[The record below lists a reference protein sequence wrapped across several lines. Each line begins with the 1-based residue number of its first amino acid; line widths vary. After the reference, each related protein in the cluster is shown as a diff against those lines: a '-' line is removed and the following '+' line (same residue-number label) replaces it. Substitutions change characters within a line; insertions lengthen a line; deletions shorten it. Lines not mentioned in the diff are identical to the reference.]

1 GEHCFENCRSI
12 KKVYLNKSIT
22 EIPDYAFY
30 GCQTMYFFGGID
42 NVKDSGLNIESW
54 QVSIGNYAFGDCD
67 AFTTIYVPGTV
78 TSLGNYAF
86 TECDSVLDAT
96 LDTGNSITKLP
107 NGLFAECPKLV
118 TVLMPDYITSVGDN
132 AFKNDILFKNLIND
146 EEETGLQLTNIIS
159 VGANAFYMCE
169 SVDEINFA
177 EVQTLGSYSFYGME
191 NFSEIVIP
199 DTVTRF
205 DEGVFGGWT
214 NLVDFTVPFVGQTN
228 GRGNDGVEGVIGW
241 MFGRTQDS
249 RRSIVGIDQYYD
261 HSNHHTRFYVPAIET
276 LTLTVA
282 TTLPGCA
289 LYRLASMIT
298 LNLPDTLKTVY
309 QHAIAYCTGL
319 TVVTIPD
326 SVNTIESHALTGC
339 SNLEEV
345 FVPFVGRNRTGG
357 NGFTAQFGY
366 IFNNEDS
373 DGTMTSRGMY
383 YGTAYMPKR
392 LTKVHI
398 TTPTYIRWIAF
409 YHLNMIKELY
419 IGDTLTEVAEEGLRE
434 LGGLE
439 KLVMPFVGTKRSST
453 GLQGT
458 LGAMFGYS
466 NSDTYVT
473 QRTVQYY
480 NATQSIS
487 AFIPKTLTTIEI
499 TDATQLT
506 YGSLMNLTTL
516 EHVTLN
522 DNEAPKNILLDI
534 YDRAFEG
541 CTGLKELV
549 IPTTVTRIM
558 AKVLDKCSSLESLT
572 VPFVGQLKSDH
583 TGETNE
589 FGRWFGLT
597 TFAGATEVEGKFGT
611 YYIPSGLAYVE
622 ITNAEYL
629 NDYAFYQCEFVK
641 QVVISSPVI
650 TTIGNSTFFGCTSLT
665 SFVIPETVD
674 TLNVSIFENCTS
686 LTEVTY
692 FDLVTEI
699 GDRMFAN
706 CTSLKKF
713 EFRDNVLSIGESA
726 FEGCTSLGI
735 ESAFD
740 PEPTNYLPTI
750 ELNNV
755 ESIGETAFKDCTS
768 LVTITFHECLE
779 SIGDYAFEG
788 CSSLTTLVHENT
800 VLGVGVF
807 KDCTSLDNVTLNE
820 GTTLIN
826 DEAFLNCSSLSNII
840 VASTVTA
847 IGDRSF
853 QDCISLS
860 EIELPEGLLSIGE
873 NAFKNS
879 GLTYIIIPSTVIEI
893 GDYAF
898 VESVKLKKAIINNS
912 ILGLGMFMD
921 CTDLRNAY
929 IAIGVSVIPKEAFK
943 NCEKLTLVT
952 TTTNANYA
960 AFIKADAS
968 YAVDVLMETSSDT
981 TDIMESAFENC
992 TSLDNV
998 DFKYILETGKKAFYN
1013 AGLTHVEIPST
1024 ILTIGES
1031 IFASNKKLLSADV
1044 KKDELSV
1051 RMFMDCPLLDNMI
1064 VIEGTQVIPE
1074 QAFKNCVG
1082 LENLTL
1088 PYSLTTFED
1097 EVFINTGIPSIIIN
1111 PDVSKVGKRVFA
1123 ECLNLETVYNY
1134 PNFLGEGMFEG
1145 STNLKHV
1152 YLYKDM
1158 GEIAN

>member
-1 GEHCFENCRSI
+1 YIPYGAFSGCKSVANFTLPQTLDEFESYAFANCENLMNILIPYSTKKLGTHLFENCKSLETVEIGTNPDLNNTSALKEIPAYAFAGCENLKNFRPSYRGNTFLYINIVDNISKLGEHCFENCRSI

-54 QVSIGNYAFGDCD
+54 QVSIGNYAFGNCD
-67 AFTTIYVPGTV
+67 AFTTIYVPETV

-96 LDTGNSITKLP
+96 LDTGNGITKLP

-177 EVQTLGSYSFYGME
+177 EIQTLGAYSFYGME

-228 GRGNDGVEGVIGW
+228 GRENNGVEGVIGW

-249 RRSIVGIDQYYD
+249 RRSITGIDQYYD

-289 LYRLASMIT
+289 LYRLASMTT

-466 NSDTYVT
+466 N
-473 QRTVQYY
+473 
-480 NATQSIS
+480 
-487 AFIPKTLTTIEI
+487 
-499 TDATQLT
+499 
-506 YGSLMNLTTL
+506 
-516 EHVTLN
+516 
-522 DNEAPKNILLDI
+522 
-534 YDRAFEG
+534 
-541 CTGLKELV
+541 
-549 IPTTVTRIM
+549 
-558 AKVLDKCSSLESLT
+558 
-572 VPFVGQLKSDH
+572 
-583 TGETNE
+583 
-589 FGRWFGLT
+589 
-597 TFAGATEVEGKFGT
+597 
-611 YYIPSGLAYVE
+611 
-622 ITNAEYL
+622 
-629 NDYAFYQCEFVK
+629 
-641 QVVISSPVI
+641 
-650 TTIGNSTFFGCTSLT
+650 
-665 SFVIPETVD
+665 
-674 TLNVSIFENCTS
+674 
-686 LTEVTY
+686 
-692 FDLVTEI
+692 
-699 GDRMFAN
+699 
-706 CTSLKKF
+706 
-713 EFRDNVLSIGESA
+713 
-726 FEGCTSLGI
+726 
-735 ESAFD
+735 
-740 PEPTNYLPTI
+740 
-750 ELNNV
+750 
-755 ESIGETAFKDCTS
+755 
-768 LVTITFHECLE
+768 
-779 SIGDYAFEG
+779 
-788 CSSLTTLVHENT
+788 
-800 VLGVGVF
+800 
-807 KDCTSLDNVTLNE
+807 
-820 GTTLIN
+820 
-826 DEAFLNCSSLSNII
+826 
-840 VASTVTA
+840 
-847 IGDRSF
+847 
-853 QDCISLS
+853 
-860 EIELPEGLLSIGE
+860 
-873 NAFKNS
+873 
-879 GLTYIIIPSTVIEI
+879 
-893 GDYAF
+893 
-898 VESVKLKKAIINNS
+898 
-912 ILGLGMFMD
+912 
-921 CTDLRNAY
+921 
-929 IAIGVSVIPKEAFK
+929 
-943 NCEKLTLVT
+943 
-952 TTTNANYA
+952 
-960 AFIKADAS
+960 
-968 YAVDVLMETSSDT
+968 
-981 TDIMESAFENC
+981 
-992 TSLDNV
+992 
-998 DFKYILETGKKAFYN
+998 
-1013 AGLTHVEIPST
+1013 
-1024 ILTIGES
+1024 
-1031 IFASNKKLLSADV
+1031 
-1044 KKDELSV
+1044 
-1051 RMFMDCPLLDNMI
+1051 
-1064 VIEGTQVIPE
+1064 
-1074 QAFKNCVG
+1074 
-1082 LENLTL
+1082 
-1088 PYSLTTFED
+1088 
-1097 EVFINTGIPSIIIN
+1097 
-1111 PDVSKVGKRVFA
+1111 
-1123 ECLNLETVYNY
+1123 
-1134 PNFLGEGMFEG
+1134 
-1145 STNLKHV
+1145 
-1152 YLYKDM
+1152 
-1158 GEIAN
+1158 